1 MNSYSEELKQL
12 DVEVKKQQATL
23 QIAYAKSQQ
32 QMKSAIETL
41 DFSDKQLS
49 NMLAAINEIIS
60 DREQAKE
67 QQAIVQTYKAK
78 IVNLAREL
86 GMSVDEV
93 YTHLN
98 KSK

>member
-1 MNSYSEELKQL
+1 MSYSEELKQL
-12 DVEVKKQQATL
+12 DVEVKKQQASQ

-32 QMKSAIETL
+32 QMKSAIEVL
-41 DFSDKQLS
+41 DYSDKQLA
-49 NMLAAINEIIS
+49 NLLDAVTEIIA
-60 DREQAKE
+60 DREKAKE
-67 QQAIVQTYKAK
+67 QQVIAQTYKAK

>member
-1 MNSYSEELKQL
+1 MSYSEELKQL
-12 DVEVKKQQATL
+12 DAEVKKQQASQ

-32 QMKSAIETL
+32 QMKSAIEVL
-41 DFSDKQLS
+41 DYSDKQLA
-49 NMLAAINEIIS
+49 NLLDAVTEIIA
-60 DREQAKE
+60 DREKAKE
-67 QQAIVQTYKAK
+67 QQVIAQTYKAK
-78 IVNLAREL
+78 IVNLACEL

>member
-1 MNSYSEELKQL
+1 MSYSEELKQL
-12 DVEVKKQQATL
+12 DAEVKKQQASQ

-32 QMKSAIETL
+32 QMKSAIEVL
-41 DFSDKQLS
+41 DYSDKQLA
-49 NMLAAINEIIS
+49 NLLDAVTEIIA
-60 DREQAKE
+60 DREKAKE
-67 QQAIVQTYKAK
+67 QQVIAQTYKAK